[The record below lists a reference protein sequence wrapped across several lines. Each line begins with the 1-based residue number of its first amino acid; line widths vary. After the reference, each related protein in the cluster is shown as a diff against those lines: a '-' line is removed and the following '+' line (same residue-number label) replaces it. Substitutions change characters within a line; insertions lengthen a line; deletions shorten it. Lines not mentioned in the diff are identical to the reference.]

1 MVSSADESQLRSHIA
16 DLEQQLAQIQGDY
29 DRMAVREANLRASE
43 QRFRSILRRAREVIF
58 QTDRQG
64 RWLFLS
70 QGWQGITGLSVD
82 HSLGRSW
89 LETVA
94 PSDQMISQTIFR
106 QVMEREV
113 DLYRHEFRLIS
124 TGREERWLEM
134 VIQPDL
140 DGAGQLQGA
149 SGTLCD
155 VSERKAAE
163 ALLRT
168 RANELTRIN
177 AVLLQTT
184 ALLEQRNQELD
195 QFAYVASHDLKAP
208 LRAIANLSAWI
219 EEDLGEMLPPENQ
232 HQMQL
237 LRGRVH
243 RMEALI
249 NGLLAY
255 SRVGRVETPVEHVD
269 VGDLVHRIL
278 QDLAPPDTFTIDISP
293 DLPSLRTK
301 RLPLSQVFANLLSN
315 SIKYCDRSDAH
326 LKVEVE
332 DEGQYYAF
340 SVSDNGPGI
349 APRYHNKVFVIFQ
362 TLESRDRVES
372 TGIGLSIVRKVVEGE
387 GGKVTLISQVGE
399 GATFRFTWPKSS
411 P

>member
-1 MVSSADESQLRSHIA
+1 MVSSADESHLRSHLA
-16 DLEQQLAQIQGDY
+16 DLEQQLAQLQDSH
-29 DRMAVREANLRASE
+29 DSMALREAELRNSE

-58 QTDRQG
+58 QMDCQG
-64 RWLFLS
+64 RWQFLS
-70 QGWQGITGLSVD
+70 QGWPGITGLSVD

-94 PSDQMISQTIFR
+94 PGDQMISQTIFR
-106 QVMEREV
+106 QVMDREV
-113 DLYRHEFRLIS
+113 DLYRHEFRLATAS
-124 TGREERWLEM
+124 REERWLEM
-134 VIQPDL
+134 VIQPDV
-140 DGAGQLQGA
+140 DGAGQIQGA

-155 VSERKAAE
+155 VSERKTAE

-219 EEDLGEMLPPENQ
+219 EEDLGEILPPENQ

-237 LRGRVH
+237 LRGRVN

-249 NGLLAY
+249 NALLAY
-255 SRVGRVETPVEHVD
+255 SRVGRVETPLEPVD
-269 VGDLVHRIL
+269 VGDLVYRVL
-278 QDLAPPDTFTIDISP
+278 QDLAPPETFTIDISP
-293 DLPSLRTK
+293 DLPNFRAK

-326 LKVEVE
+326 LTIEVE
-332 DEGQYYAF
+332 DDGQYYAF

-349 APRYHNKVFVIFQ
+349 DPRYHNKIFVIFQ

-372 TGIGLSIVRKVVEGE
+372 TGIGLSIVRKIVEGE
-387 GGKVTLISQVGE
+387 GGKVTLISQVGQ
-399 GATFRFTWPKSS
+399 GATFRFTWPKAL